1 MAAPLPTITPEQLCI
16 GLYIQLDLSWWEHD
30 FAFSNFKIK
39 DEGQLRALRAL
50 KLKQLR
56 YDPSRSD
63 CPPLELSDEPSLEP
77 SASEEAAV
85 DPESLARQERAQK
98 LRHLRS
104 RLAEVDRRFIEASQ
118 RIKSLNQTLRSR
130 PEDAMRQAGAIV
142 GEMVETLLGAP
153 GVVLHG
159 ITGKAAEDS
168 YFHALNVTVLSLLLG
183 RQLGLD
189 SEACHSIGLGA
200 LLHDIGKM
208 EVPSKVLLK
217 PEPLTR
223 PEQQLLQM
231 HTDFGLRMGQKLMLD
246 DEVLRIIHEH
256 HEHCDGTGYPRGL
269 REAGIGRLSRLVAI
283 TNHFDGLCNPL
294 DPRQALSPHEA
305 LVQMFKQQREHFDEV
320 ALKAFV
326 RVMGIYP
333 PGSLVQLE
341 DERYA
346 LVLGMNPTQALRPT
360 LILYDASV
368 AKHEALIVDL
378 AEDSDLA
385 IARSLRPSQLPLE
398 VLEYLSPRRNLS
410 YHIEPNHAR
419 G

>member
-1 MAAPLPTITPEQLCI
+1 MSANPAYISPEQLCI
-16 GLYIQLDLSWWEHD
+16 GLYVQLELSWWEHD

-39 DEGQLRALRAL
+39 DEAQIRALRAL
-50 KLKQLR
+50 NLERLR
-56 YDPSRSD
+56 YDPARSD
-63 CPPLELSDEPSLEP
+63 CAPLGPADSPG
-77 SASEEAAV
+77 EAAV
-85 DPESLARQERAQK
+85 EAPPVDPQHQARQERAQK

-104 RLAEVDRRFIEASQ
+104 RLAEVDRRFSEASQ
-118 RIKSLNQTLRSR
+118 RIKTLNQTLRSR
-130 PEDAMRQAGAIV
+130 PEDAVQQAGAIV
-142 GEMVETLLGAP
+142 SEMVETLLGAP

-168 YFHALNVTVLSLLLG
+168 YFHALNVTVLALLLG

-189 SEACHSIGLGA
+189 SEACHSLGLGA
-200 LLHDIGKM
+200 LLHDIGKL

-256 HEHCDGTGYPRGL
+256 HEHCDGSGYPRGL

-410 YHIEPNHAR
+410 YHIEPNHER

>member
-1 MAAPLPTITPEQLCI
+1 MPATAPYITPDQLCV
-16 GLYIQLDLSWWEHD
+16 GLYVQLDLSWWEHD

-39 DEGQLRALRAL
+39 DEAQIRALRAL
-50 KLKQLR
+50 NLKQLR
-56 YDPSRSD
+56 YDPARSD
-63 CPPLELSDEPSLEP
+63 CPPLALAEDAPAPALTELPF
-77 SASEEAAV
+77 
-85 DPESLARQERAQK
+85 DPQAQERQARAQK
-98 LRHLRS
+98 LRQLRS

-118 RIKSLNQTLRSR
+118 RIKALNQTLRSR

-153 GVVLHG
+153 GVVLHS

-189 SEACHSIGLGA
+189 SEACHSLGLGA
-200 LLHDIGKM
+200 LLHDIGKL

-231 HTDFGLRMGQKLMLD
+231 HTEFGLRMGQKLMLD

-256 HEHCDGTGYPRGL
+256 HEHCDGSGYPRGL
-269 REAGIGRLSRLVAI
+269 REAAIGRLSRLVAI

-305 LVQMFKQQREHFDEV
+305 LALMFKQQREHFDEV
-320 ALKAFV
+320 ALKAFI

-346 LVLGMNPTQALRPT
+346 LVLGMNPSQALKPT
-360 LILYDASV
+360 LIVYDAEV
-368 AKHEALIVDL
+368 AKEEALILDL
-378 AEDSDLA
+378 AQEPKLA

-410 YHIEPNHAR
+410 YHIEPNQKR

>member
-1 MAAPLPTITPEQLCI
+1 MPAHTPYISPEQLCV
-16 GLYIQLDLSWWEHD
+16 GLYVHLDLSWWEHD
-30 FAFSNFKIK
+30 FAFSSFKIK
-39 DEGQLRALRAL
+39 DEAQISALRAL

-56 YDPSRSD
+56 YDPARSD
-63 CPPLELSDEPSLEP
+63 CPPLAQAESTPPPAPVEPT
-77 SASEEAAV
+77 V
-85 DPESLARQERAQK
+85 DPQSQERQQRAER
-98 LRHLRS
+98 LRQLRT
-104 RLAEVDRRFIEASQ
+104 RLADVDRRFIEASQ
-118 RIKSLNQTLRSR
+118 RIKTLNQTLRSR
-130 PEDAMRQAGAIV
+130 PEDAMRQAGVIV
-142 GEMVETLLGAP
+142 GAMVETLLGAP

-189 SEACHSIGLGA
+189 SEACHSLGLGA
-200 LLHDIGKM
+200 LLHDIGKL

-217 PEPLTR
+217 AEPLTR

-231 HTDFGLRMGQKLMLD
+231 HSDFGLRMGQKLMLD

-256 HEHCDGTGYPRGL
+256 HEHCDGSGYPRGL
-269 REAGIGRLSRLVAI
+269 REAAIGRLSRLVAI
-283 TNHFDGLCNPL
+283 TNHFDNLCNPL

-305 LVQMFKQQREHFDEV
+305 LALMFKQQRERFDEV
-320 ALKAFV
+320 ALKAFI

-346 LVLGMNPTQALRPT
+346 LVLGMNPSQALKPT
-360 LILYDASV
+360 LIVYDAEV
-368 AKHEALIVDL
+368 AKEEALILDL
-378 AEDSDLA
+378 AQEPKLA
-385 IARSLRPSQLPLE
+385 IARSLRPAQLPLE

-410 YHIEPNHAR
+410 YHIEPNHKPA
-419 G
+419 

>member
-1 MAAPLPTITPEQLCI
+1 MSASPVYISPEQLCI
-16 GLYIQLDLSWWEHD
+16 GLYVQLELSWWEHD

-39 DEGQLRALRAL
+39 DEAQIRALRAL
-50 KLKQLR
+50 NLERLR
-56 YDPSRSD
+56 YDPARSD
-63 CPPLELSDEPSLEP
+63 CAPLEPADSPG
-77 SASEEAAV
+77 EAAV
-85 DPESLARQERAQK
+85 EAPPVDPQHQARQERTQK

-104 RLAEVDRRFIEASQ
+104 RLAEVDRRFSEASQ
-118 RIKSLNQTLRSR
+118 RIKTLNQTLRSR
-130 PEDAMRQAGAIV
+130 PEDAVQQAGAIV
-142 GEMVETLLGAP
+142 SEMVETLLGAP

-168 YFHALNVTVLSLLLG
+168 YFHALNVTVLALLLG

-189 SEACHSIGLGA
+189 SEACHSLGLGA
-200 LLHDIGKM
+200 LLHDIGKL

-256 HEHCDGTGYPRGL
+256 HEHCDGSGYPRGL

>member
-1 MAAPLPTITPEQLCI
+1 MSASPSYITPEQLCV
-16 GLYIQLDLSWWEHD
+16 GLYVQLDLSWWEHD

-39 DEGQLRALRAL
+39 DEAQIRALRAL

-56 YDPSRSD
+56 YDPARSD
-63 CPPLELSDEPSLEP
+63 CPPLPLGEEPPPAQVEEP
-77 SASEEAAV
+77 QL
-85 DPESLARQERAQK
+85 DPETQARQVRAQK
-98 LRHLRS
+98 LRQLRT

-118 RIKSLNQTLRSR
+118 RIKALNQTLRSR

-168 YFHALNVTVLSLLLG
+168 YYHALNVTVLSLLLG

-189 SEACHSIGLGA
+189 SEACHSLGLGA
-200 LLHDIGKM
+200 LLHDIGKL

-246 DEVLRIIHEH
+246 DEVLRVIHEH
-256 HEHCDGTGYPRGL
+256 HEHCDGSGYPRGL
-269 REAGIGRLSRLVAI
+269 REAAIGRLSRLVAI

-305 LVQMFKQQREHFDEV
+305 LALMFKQQRERFDEV

-326 RVMGIYP
+326 RVMGVYP

-346 LVLGMNPTQALRPT
+346 LVLGVNPTQALKPT
-360 LILYDASV
+360 LILYDAEV
-368 AKHEALIVDL
+368 AKEEALIVDL
-378 AEDSDLA
+378 TQEPRLA
-385 IARSLRPSQLPLE
+385 IARSLRPSQLPLD

-410 YHIEPNHAR
+410 YHIEPNHKP

>member
-1 MAAPLPTITPEQLCI
+1 MSASPSYITPEQLCV
-16 GLYIQLDLSWWEHD
+16 GLYVQLDLSWWEHD

-39 DEGQLRALRAL
+39 DEAQIRALRAL

-56 YDPSRSD
+56 YDPARSD
-63 CPPLELSDEPSLEP
+63 CPPLPLGEEPPPAPVEEP
-77 SASEEAAV
+77 QL
-85 DPESLARQERAQK
+85 DPETQARQVRAQK
-98 LRHLRS
+98 LRQLRT

-118 RIKSLNQTLRSR
+118 RIKALNQTLRSR

-189 SEACHSIGLGA
+189 SEACHSLGLGA
-200 LLHDIGKM
+200 LLHDIGKL

-256 HEHCDGTGYPRGL
+256 HEHCDGSGYPRGL
-269 REAGIGRLSRLVAI
+269 REAAIGRLSRLVAI

-305 LVQMFKQQREHFDEV
+305 LALMFKQQREHFDEV

-326 RVMGIYP
+326 RVMGVYP

-346 LVLGMNPTQALRPT
+346 LVLGVNPTQALKPT
-360 LILYDASV
+360 LILYDAEV
-368 AKHEALIVDL
+368 AKEEALIVDL
-378 AEDSDLA
+378 TQEPRLA
-385 IARSLRPSQLPLE
+385 IARSLRPSQLPLD

-410 YHIEPNHAR
+410 YHIEPNHKR

>member
-1 MAAPLPTITPEQLCI
+1 MSASPAYISPEQLCI
-16 GLYIQLDLSWWEHD
+16 GLYVQLELSWWEHD

-39 DEGQLRALRAL
+39 DEAQIRALRAL
-50 KLKQLR
+50 NLERLR
-56 YDPSRSD
+56 YAPARSD
-63 CPPLELSDEPSLEP
+63 CVPLEPAGSPG
-77 SASEEAAV
+77 EAAV
-85 DPESLARQERAQK
+85 EAPPVDPQHQARQERAQK

-104 RLAEVDRRFIEASQ
+104 RLAEVDRRFSEASQ
-118 RIKSLNQTLRSR
+118 RIKTLNQTLRSR
-130 PEDAMRQAGAIV
+130 PEDAVQQAGAIV
-142 GEMVETLLGAP
+142 SEMVETLLGAP

-168 YFHALNVTVLSLLLG
+168 YFHALNVTVLALLLG

-189 SEACHSIGLGA
+189 SEACHSLGLGA
-200 LLHDIGKM
+200 LLHDIGKL

-256 HEHCDGTGYPRGL
+256 HEHCDGSGYPRGL

-410 YHIEPNHAR
+410 YHIEPNHER